1 MLTAIGDVMRRLYE
15 RGWITTRDGNT
26 SLRRTGEQ
34 RIYITPSGWRKAI
47 VYPEHIIRIEMCED
61 NSLAVPEGPT
71 PSAELHMHHLL
82 LASAAKT
89 RAVVHAH
96 PTHVVAALYRGFNL
110 VALGNEFPE
119 IFRYTR
125 IGPSVPAI
133 PATTAALGDATADAF
148 GVVHGTENPLSA
160 DIVGQHN
167 HGVCAVATNPWAAF
181 EHIERL
187 DHVCEIVL
195 ASGVTPAELK
205 DRSAQASMHA

>member
-1 MLTAIGDVMRRLYE
+1 MLTAIGNVMRRLYE

-26 SLRRTGEQ
+26 SLRRTGER
-34 RIYITPSGWRKAI
+34 RIYITPSAWRKTI
-47 VYPEHIIRIEMCED
+47 IHPEHIIRID
-61 NSLAVPEGPT
+61 IADDDSLEIPAGPT
-71 PSAELHMHHLL
+71 PSAELHMHYLL
-82 LASAAKT
+82 LIAAETT

-96 PTHVVAALYRGFNL
+96 PTNVVAALYRGFDL

-125 IGPSVPAI
+125 IGPSVAAI
-133 PATTAALGDATADAF
+133 PATTTALGDATAEAF
-148 GVVHGTENPLSA
+148 GVAPAVIAA

-167 HGVCAVATNPWAAF
+167 HGVCAVAGNPWAAY

-195 ASGVTPAELK
+195 RSGVSPAEVAE
-205 DRSAQASMHA
+205 RSVANKMKPTN

>member
-26 SLRRTGEQ
+26 SLRRTGER
-34 RIYITPSGWRKAI
+34 RIYITPSGWRKTI
-47 VYPEHIIRIEMCED
+47 IHPEHVIRIDLAED
-61 NSLAVPEGPT
+61 DSLVPTDGPT

-82 LASAAKT
+82 LIAANST

-96 PTHVVAALYRGFNL
+96 PTHVVAALYRGFDL

-125 IGPSVPAI
+125 IGPSVAPI
-133 PATTAALGDATADAF
+133 PATTAALGDATAEAF
-148 GVVHGTENPLSA
+148 GVKSGSIDA

-167 HGVCAVATNPWAAF
+167 HGVCAVAANPWTAY
-181 EHIERL
+181 EHVERL
-187 DHVCEIVL
+187 NHVCEIVL
-195 ASGVTPAELK
+195 ASGVSPAELAEK
-205 DRSAQASMHA
+205 SKIAVMH